1 MHLDPRLE
9 QSSEFITNLK
19 LCQLRLSK
27 NAAFPWVIL
36 IPQRDHIIE
45 IIDLPLPEQQLL
57 IEDMTFISQV
67 MKSLFKPDKLNIAA
81 LGNVVPQLH
90 IHIIARYT
98 TDPAW
103 PNPVWNTVHSDY
115 TKEELTARISTI
127 HKGILSS
134 R

>member
-1 MHLDPRLE
+1 MQLDSRLE
-9 QSSEFITNLK
+9 QSSEFIANLK

-27 NAAFPWVIL
+27 NAAFPWCIL
-36 IPQRDHIIE
+36 IPQRDNIIE
-45 IIDLPLPEQQLL
+45 IIDLPLQEQQLL
-57 IEDMTFISQV
+57 MEEMTFMSQV
-67 MKSLFKPDKLNIAA
+67 MRDIFKPDKINIAA

-115 TKEELTARISTI
+115 TEEGLSARINTI